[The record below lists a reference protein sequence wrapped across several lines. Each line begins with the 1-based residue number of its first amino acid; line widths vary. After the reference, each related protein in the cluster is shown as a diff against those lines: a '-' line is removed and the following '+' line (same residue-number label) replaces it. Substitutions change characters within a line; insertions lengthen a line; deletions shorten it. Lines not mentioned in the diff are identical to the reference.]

1 METTRKLLYGIPL
14 MLFLLASLAGCNTT
28 AGFGEDVEEAG
39 GFIEEEAE
47 EAENY

>member
-1 METTRKLLYGIPL
+1 MEITRKLIYGIPL
-14 MLFLLASLAGCNTT
+14 ALFLMASLSGCNTT